1 MRDNRYLDEG
11 DALAIRWELE
21 QSQWRREHQGLDN
34 QGGFDM
40 KVFARTLSAIVI
52 ASGTLSC
59 SSASSGAAKSS
70 AGPKVDPD
78 VISIAEIDSQQWRDA
93 YDIVQVLRP
102 TWFSRKSGSAT
113 TRRMG
118 VSTSNSGIGAGLL
131 VYIDNARMGGVDA
144 LRQIRPNAIE
154 SLTFMDAATAT
165 AKLPAVGTSV
175 ISGAI
180 VARSRR
186 GF

>member
-1 MRDNRYLDEG
+1 
-11 DALAIRWELE
+11 
-21 QSQWRREHQGLDN
+21 
-34 QGGFDM
+34 M
-40 KVFARTLSAIVI
+40 KAFARILAAIVFVC
-52 ASGTLSC
+52 GTLSC
-59 SSASSGAAKSS
+59 SSASGTAANTS
-70 AGPKVDPD
+70 ATPKVDPD
-78 VISIAEIDSQQWRDA
+78 VISKAEIDSQPWRDA

-102 TWFSRKSGSAT
+102 SWFSRKSGSAT

-118 VSTSNSGIGAGLL
+118 VSTSNSAIGAGLL
-131 VYIDNARMGGVDA
+131 VYIDNSRMGGVDA
-144 LRQIRPNAIE
+144 LRQIRPNSIE

-175 ISGAI
+175 ITGAI

>member
-1 MRDNRYLDEG
+1 MLRVFVR
-11 DALAIRWELE
+11 ALA
-21 QSQWRREHQGLDN
+21 
-34 QGGFDM
+34 
-40 KVFARTLSAIVI
+40 AIVI
-52 ASGTLSC
+52 VCGTLSC
-59 SSASSGAAKSS
+59 SSASSGVAKSS
-70 AGPKVDPD
+70 ATPKSDPD
-78 VISIAEIDSQQWRDA
+78 VITTAEIDSQPWRDA

-102 TWFSRKSGSAT
+102 SWFSRKSGSAS
-113 TRRMG
+113 TRRIG
-118 VSTSNSGIGAGLL
+118 VSASNSAIGAGLL

-144 LRQIRPNAIE
+144 LRQIRPNSIE

-175 ISGAI
+175 ITGAI